1 MSGRLWFRAKRYGW
15 GWTPA
20 TWEGWAVM
28 AVYVVIV
35 IAWEIYL
42 ARDQQAFVGQPISAI
57 AWRAAVPPIVST
69 AILVPTCWIKGER
82 PRWRWG
88 K

>member
-1 MSGRLWFRAKRYGW
+1 MSGPLWFRAKRYGW

-20 TWEGWAVM
+20 TWQGWAVM
-28 AVYVVIV
+28 AAYMAVVLGW
-35 IAWEIYL
+35 AGYE
-42 ARDQQAFVGQPISAI
+42 VGTGRRQPISAV
-57 AWRAAVPPIVST
+57 WPGLIVILLLT
-69 AILVPTCWIKGER
+69 AGLILICWIKGER